1 MYFVT
6 KLVFIFLTTKEIRII
21 GIILLILPSD
31 MEKRVYDDR
40 QKEVIEADGGYHLVL
55 APPGC
60 GKTEV
65 LAERIMQA
73 HRHGVAYGDML
84 CLTFT
89 NRASRGM
96 RERVAALAA
105 QQSGQEH
112 AVTGQTEGA
121 GIDDLFV
128 GNVHRF
134 CSKFL
139 FENEVLP
146 METSILDEEDS
157 ASIIADYLQQD
168 ELTVASDAKVRHQYS
183 KIVNLQH
190 FMHQY
195 AGGYPRELM
204 VHGEDVN
211 AKALRQICSI
221 MMKDFTRNS
230 ITELYHNI
238 DDYGRLAE
246 LNRNGELQNFIRM
259 MSAARHYEKYKRQ
272 HNLVDFADLL
282 LMTYDTLKSGYE
294 GKRYSWIQIDEIQDL
309 SPLQLEIV
317 NLITATESPTVM
329 YLGDSQQAIYSFMGA
344 KSETLN
350 MLASRCTI
358 HNLYTNYRSPKYLLD
373 VFNTYGHEMLGL
385 DERLLPQTS
394 RMADAARGDLLIE
407 CSDNN
412 IDEQQDIAELVK
424 RIHTRYPE
432 ETVAVV
438 VSYNSEADDISAR
451 LTNLG
456 VSHFK
461 VSGRDLFS
469 ETAVKLLLA
478 HFSVAMGDHDFLAW
492 SRIVAGIK
500 AVGSNAAARDM
511 VRELALNGMTPADL
525 MRNDGITALQEF
537 LQLYSHEDIV
547 VFDTETTGLSI
558 EEDDV
563 VQIAAVKLH
572 KGQFVEGSEF
582 NVFIRTEREIPAT
595 LGDLK
600 NPLVEEYQQHTL
612 FEPAEAMQRF
622 VDYAEGCVLLGHN
635 SSYDYH
641 IMDNNMRRRCG
652 RDDFRERF
660 PRCLDTL
667 HMARIINPRLR
678 SHKLRDLIEEFGLE
692 GENSHLANDD
702 ILATWHLAEYCFR
715 EGMTKAAGQMDLP
728 IKYSRATKRLRET
741 YKPLYDHTR
750 ALLFE
755 QWDGDEPA
763 LLAEWRYVYGMLT
776 SMDRVEPIKK
786 MDYVERYLA
795 GEVIGDDR
803 SPLHVQLEQH
813 MNMLNTL
820 KEADLCGSRS
830 MSERVFVSTVHK
842 AKGLEFDNV
851 IVYEVSDGNYP
862 GFFAR
867 DDVQR
872 QQEEARRLYVALTRA
887 KQRLI
892 LMWSSKRITQWGRVF
907 EQKLSPFVA
916 CITKFFQKI

>member
-1 MYFVT
+1 
-6 KLVFIFLTTKEIRII
+6 
-21 GIILLILPSD
+21 
-31 MEKRVYDDR
+31 MEKREYDER
-40 QKEVIEADGGYHLVL
+40 QREVIDAGEGYHLVL

-65 LAERIMQA
+65 LAERILRA
-73 HRHGVAYGDML
+73 HQRGVAYGDML

-89 NRASRGM
+89 NRASRSM
-96 RERVAALAA
+96 RERIE
-105 QQSGQEH
+105 QM
-112 AVTGQTEGA
+112 A
-121 GIDDLFV
+121 GDSVDELYV
-128 GNVHRF
+128 GNIHRF

-139 FENEVLP
+139 FDNEVLP
-146 METSILDEEDS
+146 METSILDEDDS

-168 ELTVASDAKVRHQYS
+168 ELSIMGDAKVRHQYS

-221 MMKDFTRNS
+221 MMKDFTRGNIS
-230 ITELYHNI
+230 EFYHNI

-259 MSAARHYEKYKRQ
+259 MSAARHYERYKQQ

-282 LMTYDTLKSGYE
+282 LMAYDTLVNGYE

-317 NLITATESPTVM
+317 NLITANESPTVM

-350 MLASRCTI
+350 QLASRCTI

-373 VFNTYGHEMLGL
+373 VFNTYGHDMLGL

-394 RMADAARGDLLIE
+394 KMVEAERGDLLIG
-407 CSDNN
+407 CSQNN
-412 IDEQQDIAELVK
+412 IDEQQDVAELVK
-424 RIHTRYPE
+424 RIHARYQE
-432 ETVAVV
+432 ETIAVV

-461 VSGRDLFS
+461 VSGHDLFS
-469 ETAVKLLLA
+469 EPAVKLLLA

-492 SRIVAGIK
+492 SRLVAGIK
-500 AVGSNAAARDM
+500 AAGSNAAAREM
-511 VRELALNGMTPADL
+511 VRDLALNGMTPADL
-525 MRNDGITALQEF
+525 MRDDGITSLQEF
-537 LQLYSHEDIV
+537 LQAYSHEDIV
-547 VFDTETTGLSI
+547 VFDTETTGLSV

-563 VQIAAVKLH
+563 VQIAAIKLH
-572 KGQFVEGSEF
+572 KGEFVEGSEF
-582 NVFIRTEREIPAT
+582 NVFIRTEREIPEM

-600 NPLVEEYQQHTL
+600 NPLIEECQRQTL
-612 FEPAEAMQRF
+612 LEAPDALQWFM
-622 VDYAEGCVLLGHN
+622 DYAEGCVLLGHN
-635 SSYDYH
+635 AQYDYH

-652 RDDFRERF
+652 RKDFKQHF

-678 SHKLRDLIEEFGLE
+678 SHKLKDLIVEFGLE

-702 ILATWHLAEYCFR
+702 IMATWHLADYCFR
-715 EGMTKAAGQMDLP
+715 EGLQKAERQVDIP
-728 IKYSRATKRLRET
+728 IKYSRAMKRLRDT

-750 ALLFE
+750 GLMYE
-755 QWDGDEPA
+755 QRGGEEQA
-763 LLAEWRYVYGMLT
+763 LLAEWRYAYDFLT
-776 SMDRVEPIKK
+776 AQNRVEPIKK
-786 MDYVERYLA
+786 MDYVERYLQND
-795 GEVIGDDR
+795 VIGDDH

-820 KEADLCGSRS
+820 KEADLCGSES
-830 MSERVFVSTVHK
+830 MQERVFVSTVHK

-867 DDVQR
+867 DDTQR
-872 QQEEARRLYVALTRA
+872 QQEEMRRLYVALSRA
-887 KQRLI
+887 KRRLI
-892 LMWSSKRITQWGRVF
+892 LMWSLKRITQWGRVF
-907 EQKLSPFVA
+907 DQKLSPFVA
-916 CITKFFQKI
+916 CIVRFFQKM

>member
-1 MYFVT
+1 
-6 KLVFIFLTTKEIRII
+6 
-21 GIILLILPSD
+21 
-31 MEKRVYDDR
+31 MEKREYDER
-40 QKEVIEADGGYHLVL
+40 QREVIDAGEGYHLVL

-65 LAERIMQA
+65 LAERILRA
-73 HRHGVAYGDML
+73 HQRGVAYGDML

-89 NRASRGM
+89 NRASRSM
-96 RERVAALAA
+96 RERIE
-105 QQSGQEH
+105 QM
-112 AVTGQTEGA
+112 A
-121 GIDDLFV
+121 GDSVDELYV
-128 GNVHRF
+128 GNIHRF

-139 FENEVLP
+139 FDNEVLP
-146 METSILDEEDS
+146 METSILDEDDS

-168 ELTVASDAKVRHQYS
+168 ELSIMGDAKVRHQYS

-221 MMKDFTRNS
+221 MMKDFTRGNIS
-230 ITELYHNI
+230 EFYHNI

-259 MSAARHYEKYKRQ
+259 MSAARHYERYKQQ

-282 LMTYDTLKSGYE
+282 LMAYDTLINGYE

-317 NLITATESPTVM
+317 NLITAKESPTVM

-350 MLASRCTI
+350 QLASRCTI

-373 VFNTYGHEMLGL
+373 VFNTYGHDMLGL

-394 RMADAARGDLLIE
+394 KMAEAERGDLLIG
-407 CSDNN
+407 CSQNN
-412 IDEQQDIAELVK
+412 IDEQQDVAELVK
-424 RIHTRYPE
+424 RIHARYPE
-432 ETVAVV
+432 ETIAVV

-461 VSGRDLFS
+461 VSGHDLFS
-469 ETAVKLLLA
+469 EPAVKLLLA

-492 SRIVAGIK
+492 SRLVAGIK
-500 AVGSNAAARDM
+500 AAGSNAAAREM
-511 VRELALNGMTPADL
+511 VRDLALNGMTPADL
-525 MRNDGITALQEF
+525 MRDDGITSLQEF
-537 LQLYSHEDIV
+537 LQTYSHEDIV
-547 VFDTETTGLSI
+547 VFDTETTGLSV

-563 VQIAAVKLH
+563 VQIAAIKLH
-572 KGQFVEGSEF
+572 KGEFVEGSEF
-582 NVFIRTEREIPAT
+582 NVFIRTEREIPEM

-600 NPLVEEYQQHTL
+600 NPLIEEYHRQTL
-612 FEPAEAMQRF
+612 LEATDALQRF
-622 VDYAEGCVLLGHN
+622 MDYAEGCVLLGHN
-635 SSYDYH
+635 AQYDYH

-652 RDDFRERF
+652 REDFKQHF

-678 SHKLRDLIEEFGLE
+678 SHKLKDLIVEFALE

-702 ILATWHLAEYCFR
+702 IMATWHLADYCFR
-715 EGMTKAAGQMDLP
+715 EGLQKAERQVDIP
-728 IKYSRATKRLRET
+728 IKYSRAMKRLRDT

-750 ALLFE
+750 GLMYELWGGEE
-755 QWDGDEPA
+755 QA
-763 LLAEWRYVYGMLT
+763 LLAEWRYAYDFLT
-776 SMDRVEPIKK
+776 AQNRVEPIKK
-786 MDYVERYLA
+786 MDYVERYLQHD
-795 GEVIGDDR
+795 VIGDDH

-820 KEADLCGSRS
+820 KEADLCGSES
-830 MSERVFVSTVHK
+830 MQERVFVSTVHK

-867 DDVQR
+867 DDTQR
-872 QQEEARRLYVALTRA
+872 QQEEMRRLYVALSRA
-887 KQRLI
+887 KRRLI
-892 LMWSSKRITQWGRVF
+892 LMWSLKRITQWGRVF
-907 EQKLSPFVA
+907 DQKLSPFVA
-916 CITKFFQKI
+916 CIVRFFQKM

>member
-1 MYFVT
+1 
-6 KLVFIFLTTKEIRII
+6 
-21 GIILLILPSD
+21 
-31 MEKRVYDDR
+31 MEKREYDER
-40 QKEVIEADGGYHLVL
+40 QREVIDAGEGYHLVL

-65 LAERIMQA
+65 LAERILRA
-73 HRHGVAYGDML
+73 HQRGVAYGDML

-89 NRASRGM
+89 NRASRSM
-96 RERVAALAA
+96 RERIE
-105 QQSGQEH
+105 QM
-112 AVTGQTEGA
+112 A
-121 GIDDLFV
+121 GDSVDELYV
-128 GNVHRF
+128 GNIHRF

-139 FENEVLP
+139 FDNEVLP
-146 METSILDEEDS
+146 METSILDEDDS

-168 ELTVASDAKVRHQYS
+168 ELSIMGDAKVRHQYS

-221 MMKDFTRNS
+221 MMKDT
-230 ITELYHNI
+230 
-238 DDYGRLAE
+238 
-246 LNRNGELQNFIRM
+246 
-259 MSAARHYEKYKRQ
+259 
-272 HNLVDFADLL
+272 LVN
-282 LMTYDTLKSGYE
+282 GYE

-317 NLITATESPTVM
+317 NLITAKESPTVM

-350 MLASRCTI
+350 QLASRCTI

-373 VFNTYGHEMLGL
+373 VFNTYGHDMLGL

-394 RMADAARGDLLIE
+394 KMVEAERGDLLIG
-407 CSDNN
+407 CSQNN
-412 IDEQQDIAELVK
+412 IDEQQDVAELVK
-424 RIHTRYPE
+424 RIHARYPE
-432 ETVAVV
+432 ETIAVV

-461 VSGRDLFS
+461 VSGHDLFS
-469 ETAVKLLLA
+469 EPAVKLLLA

-492 SRIVAGIK
+492 SRLVAGIK
-500 AVGSNAAARDM
+500 AAGSNAAAREM
-511 VRELALNGMTPADL
+511 VRDLALNGMTPADL
-525 MRNDGITALQEF
+525 MRDDGITSLQEF
-537 LQLYSHEDIV
+537 LQAYSHEDIV
-547 VFDTETTGLSI
+547 VFDTETTGLSV

-563 VQIAAVKLH
+563 VQIAAIKLH
-572 KGQFVEGSEF
+572 KGEFVEGSEF
-582 NVFIRTEREIPAT
+582 NVFIRTEREIPET

-600 NPLVEEYQQHTL
+600 NPLIEEYQRQTL
-612 FEPAEAMQRF
+612 LEAPDALQRF
-622 VDYAEGCVLLGHN
+622 MDYAEGCVLLGHN
-635 SSYDYH
+635 AQYDYH

-652 RDDFRERF
+652 RKDFKQHF

-667 HMARIINPRLR
+667 HIARIINPRLR
-678 SHKLRDLIEEFGLE
+678 SHKLKDLIVEFGLE

-702 ILATWHLAEYCFR
+702 IMATWHLADYCFH
-715 EGMTKAAGQMDLP
+715 EGLQKAERQVDIP
-728 IKYSRATKRLRET
+728 IKYSRAMKRLRDT

-750 ALLFE
+750 GLMYELWGGEE
-755 QWDGDEPA
+755 QA
-763 LLAEWRYVYGMLT
+763 LLAEWRYAYDFLT
-776 SMDRVEPIKK
+776 AQNRVEPIKK
-786 MDYVERYLA
+786 MDYVERYLQND
-795 GEVIGDDR
+795 VIGDDH

-820 KEADLCGSRS
+820 KEADLCGSES
-830 MSERVFVSTVHK
+830 MQERVFVSTVHK

-867 DDVQR
+867 DDTQR
-872 QQEEARRLYVALTRA
+872 QQEEMRRLYVALSRA
-887 KQRLI
+887 KRRLI
-892 LMWSSKRITQWGRVF
+892 LMWSLKRITQWGRVF
-907 EQKLSPFVA
+907 DQKLSPFVA
-916 CITKFFQKI
+916 CIVRFFQKM

>member
-1 MYFVT
+1 
-6 KLVFIFLTTKEIRII
+6 
-21 GIILLILPSD
+21 
-31 MEKRVYDDR
+31 MEKREYDER
-40 QKEVIEADGGYHLVL
+40 QREVIDAGEGYHLVL

-65 LAERIMQA
+65 LAERILRA
-73 HRHGVAYGDML
+73 HQRGVAYGDML

-89 NRASRGM
+89 NRASRSM
-96 RERVAALAA
+96 RERIE
-105 QQSGQEH
+105 QM
-112 AVTGQTEGA
+112 A
-121 GIDDLFV
+121 GDSVDELYV
-128 GNVHRF
+128 GNIHRF

-139 FENEVLP
+139 FDNEVLP
-146 METSILDEEDS
+146 METSILDEDDS

-168 ELTVASDAKVRHQYS
+168 ELSIMGDAKVRHQYS

-221 MMKDFTRNS
+221 MMKDFTRGNIS
-230 ITELYHNI
+230 EFYHNI

-259 MSAARHYEKYKRQ
+259 MSAARHYERYKQQ

-282 LMTYDTLKSGYE
+282 LMAYDTLINGYE

-317 NLITATESPTVM
+317 NLITAKESPTVM

-350 MLASRCTI
+350 QLASRCTI

-373 VFNTYGHEMLGL
+373 VFNTYGHDMLGL

-394 RMADAARGDLLIE
+394 KMVEAERGDLLIG
-407 CSDNN
+407 CSQNN
-412 IDEQQDIAELVK
+412 IDEQQDVAELVK
-424 RIHTRYPE
+424 RIHARYPE
-432 ETVAVV
+432 ETIAVV

-461 VSGRDLFS
+461 VSGHDLFS
-469 ETAVKLLLA
+469 EPAVKLLLA

-492 SRIVAGIK
+492 SRLVAGIK
-500 AVGSNAAARDM
+500 AAGSNAAAREM
-511 VRELALNGMTPADL
+511 VRDLALNGMTPADL
-525 MRNDGITALQEF
+525 MRDDGITSLQEF
-537 LQLYSHEDIV
+537 LQTYSHEDIV
-547 VFDTETTGLSI
+547 VFDTETTGLSV

-563 VQIAAVKLH
+563 VQIAAIKLH
-572 KGQFVEGSEF
+572 KGEFVEGSEF
-582 NVFIRTEREIPAT
+582 NVFIRTEREIPEM

-600 NPLVEEYQQHTL
+600 NPLIEEYQRQTL
-612 FEPAEAMQRF
+612 HEAPDALQRF
-622 VDYAEGCVLLGHN
+622 MDYAEGCVLLGHN
-635 SSYDYH
+635 AQYDYH

-652 RDDFRERF
+652 REDFKQHF

-678 SHKLRDLIEEFGLE
+678 SHKLKDLIVEFALE

-702 ILATWHLAEYCFR
+702 IMATWHLADYCFR
-715 EGMTKAAGQMDLP
+715 EGLQKAERQVDIP
-728 IKYSRATKRLRET
+728 IKYSRAMKRLRDT

-750 ALLFE
+750 GLMYE
-755 QWDGDEPA
+755 QRGGEEQA
-763 LLAEWRYVYGMLT
+763 LLAEWRYAYDFLT
-776 SMDRVEPIKK
+776 AQNRVEPIKK
-786 MDYVERYLA
+786 MDYVERYLQND
-795 GEVIGDDR
+795 VIGDDH
-803 SPLHVQLEQH
+803 SPLHVQLERH

-820 KEADLCGSRS
+820 KEADLCGSES
-830 MSERVFVSTVHK
+830 MQERVFVSTVHK

-867 DDVQR
+867 DDTQR
-872 QQEEARRLYVALTRA
+872 QQEEMRRLYVALSRA
-887 KQRLI
+887 KRRLI
-892 LMWSSKRITQWGRVF
+892 LMWSLKRITQWGRVF
-907 EQKLSPFVA
+907 DQKLSPFVA
-916 CITKFFQKI
+916 CIVRFFQKM

>member
-1 MYFVT
+1 
-6 KLVFIFLTTKEIRII
+6 
-21 GIILLILPSD
+21 
-31 MEKRVYDDR
+31 MEKREYDER
-40 QKEVIEADGGYHLVL
+40 QREVIDAGEGYHLVL

-65 LAERIMQA
+65 LAERILRA
-73 HRHGVAYGDML
+73 HQRGVAYGDML

-89 NRASRGM
+89 NRASRSM
-96 RERVAALAA
+96 RERIE
-105 QQSGQEH
+105 QM
-112 AVTGQTEGA
+112 A
-121 GIDDLFV
+121 GDSVDELYV
-128 GNVHRF
+128 GNIHRF

-139 FENEVLP
+139 FDNEVLP
-146 METSILDEEDS
+146 METSILDEDDS

-168 ELTVASDAKVRHQYS
+168 ELSIMGDAKVRHQYS

-221 MMKDFTRNS
+221 MMKDFTRGNIS
-230 ITELYHNI
+230 EFYHNI

-259 MSAARHYEKYKRQ
+259 MSAARHYERYKQQ

-282 LMTYDTLKSGYE
+282 LMAYDTLINGYE

-317 NLITATESPTVM
+317 NLITAKESPTVM

-350 MLASRCTI
+350 QLASRCTI

-373 VFNTYGHEMLGL
+373 VFNTYGHDMLGL

-394 RMADAARGDLLIE
+394 KMVEAERGDLLIG
-407 CSDNN
+407 CSQNN
-412 IDEQQDIAELVK
+412 IDEQQDVAELVK
-424 RIHTRYPE
+424 RIHARYPE
-432 ETVAVV
+432 ETIAVV

-461 VSGRDLFS
+461 VSGHDLFS
-469 ETAVKLLLA
+469 EPAVKLLLA

-492 SRIVAGIK
+492 SRLVAGIK
-500 AVGSNAAARDM
+500 AAGSNAAAREM
-511 VRELALNGMTPADL
+511 VRDLALNGMTPADL
-525 MRNDGITALQEF
+525 MRDDGITSLQEF
-537 LQLYSHEDIV
+537 LQTYSHEDIV
-547 VFDTETTGLSI
+547 VFDTETTGLSV

-563 VQIAAVKLH
+563 VQIAAIKLH
-572 KGQFVEGSEF
+572 KGEFVEGSEF
-582 NVFIRTEREIPAT
+582 NVFIRTEREIPEM

-600 NPLVEEYQQHTL
+600 NPLIEEYHRQTL
-612 FEPAEAMQRF
+612 LEATDALQRF
-622 VDYAEGCVLLGHN
+622 MDYAEGCVLLGHN
-635 SSYDYH
+635 AQYDYH

-652 RDDFRERF
+652 REDFKQHF

-678 SHKLRDLIEEFGLE
+678 SHKLKDLIVEFALE

-702 ILATWHLAEYCFR
+702 IMATWHLADYCFR
-715 EGMTKAAGQMDLP
+715 EGLQKAERQVDIP
-728 IKYSRATKRLRET
+728 IKYSRAMKRLRDT

-750 ALLFE
+750 GLMYELWGGEE
-755 QWDGDEPA
+755 QA
-763 LLAEWRYVYGMLT
+763 LLAEWRYAYDFLT
-776 SMDRVEPIKK
+776 AQNRVEPIKK
-786 MDYVERYLA
+786 MDYVERYLQND
-795 GEVIGDDR
+795 VIGDDH
-803 SPLHVQLEQH
+803 SPLHVQLERH

-820 KEADLCGSRS
+820 KEADLCGSES
-830 MSERVFVSTVHK
+830 MQERVFVSTVHK

-867 DDVQR
+867 DDTQR
-872 QQEEARRLYVALTRA
+872 QQEEMRRLYVALSRA
-887 KQRLI
+887 KRRLI
-892 LMWSSKRITQWGRVF
+892 LMWSLKRITQWGRVF
-907 EQKLSPFVA
+907 DQKLSPFVA
-916 CITKFFQKI
+916 CIVRFFQKM

>member
-1 MYFVT
+1 
-6 KLVFIFLTTKEIRII
+6 
-21 GIILLILPSD
+21 
-31 MEKRVYDDR
+31 MEKREYDER
-40 QKEVIEADGGYHLVL
+40 QREVIDAGEGYHLVL

-65 LAERIMQA
+65 LAERILRA
-73 HRHGVAYGDML
+73 HQRGVAYGDML

-89 NRASRGM
+89 NRASRSM
-96 RERVAALAA
+96 RERIE
-105 QQSGQEH
+105 QM
-112 AVTGQTEGA
+112 A
-121 GIDDLFV
+121 GDSVDELYV
-128 GNVHRF
+128 GNIHRF

-139 FENEVLP
+139 FDNEVLP
-146 METSILDEEDS
+146 METSILDEDDS

-168 ELTVASDAKVRHQYS
+168 ELSIMGDAKVRHQYS

-221 MMKDFTRNS
+221 MMKDFTRGNIS
-230 ITELYHNI
+230 EFYHNI

-259 MSAARHYEKYKRQ
+259 MSAARHYERYKQQ

-282 LMTYDTLKSGYE
+282 LMAYDTLINGYE

-317 NLITATESPTVM
+317 NLITAKESPTVM

-350 MLASRCTI
+350 QLASRCTI

-373 VFNTYGHEMLGL
+373 VFNTYGHDMLGL

-394 RMADAARGDLLIE
+394 KMAEAERGDLLIG
-407 CSDNN
+407 CSQNN
-412 IDEQQDIAELVK
+412 IDEQQDVAELVK
-424 RIHTRYPE
+424 RIHARYPE
-432 ETVAVV
+432 ETIAVV

-461 VSGRDLFS
+461 VSGHDLFS
-469 ETAVKLLLA
+469 EPAVKLLLA

-492 SRIVAGIK
+492 SRLVAGIK
-500 AVGSNAAARDM
+500 AAGSNAAAREM
-511 VRELALNGMTPADL
+511 VRDLALNGMTPADL
-525 MRNDGITALQEF
+525 MRDDGITSLQEF
-537 LQLYSHEDIV
+537 LQTYSHEDIV
-547 VFDTETTGLSI
+547 VFDTETTGLSV

-563 VQIAAVKLH
+563 VQIAAIKLH
-572 KGQFVEGSEF
+572 KGEFVEGSEF
-582 NVFIRTEREIPAT
+582 NVFIRTEREIPEM

-600 NPLVEEYQQHTL
+600 NPLIEECQRQTL
-612 FEPAEAMQRF
+612 LEATDALQRF
-622 VDYAEGCVLLGHN
+622 MDYAEGCVLLGHN
-635 SSYDYH
+635 AQYDYH

-652 RDDFRERF
+652 REDFKQHF

-678 SHKLRDLIEEFGLE
+678 SHKLKDLIVEFALE

-702 ILATWHLAEYCFR
+702 IMATWHLADYCFR
-715 EGMTKAAGQMDLP
+715 EGLQKAERQVDIP
-728 IKYSRATKRLRET
+728 IKYSRAMKRLRDT

-750 ALLFE
+750 GLMYELWGGEE
-755 QWDGDEPA
+755 QA
-763 LLAEWRYVYGMLT
+763 LLAEWRYAYDFLT
-776 SMDRVEPIKK
+776 AQNRVEPIKK
-786 MDYVERYLA
+786 MDYVERYLQND
-795 GEVIGDDR
+795 VIGDDH
-803 SPLHVQLEQH
+803 SPLHVQLERH

-820 KEADLCGSRS
+820 KEADLCGSES
-830 MSERVFVSTVHK
+830 MQERVFVSTVHK

-867 DDVQR
+867 DDTQR
-872 QQEEARRLYVALTRA
+872 QQEEMRRLYVALSRA
-887 KQRLI
+887 KRRLI
-892 LMWSSKRITQWGRVF
+892 LMWSLKRITQWGRVF
-907 EQKLSPFVA
+907 DQKLSPFVA
-916 CITKFFQKI
+916 CIVRFFQKM

>member
-1 MYFVT
+1 
-6 KLVFIFLTTKEIRII
+6 
-21 GIILLILPSD
+21 
-31 MEKRVYDDR
+31 MEKREYDER
-40 QKEVIEADGGYHLVL
+40 QREVIDAGEGYHLVL

-65 LAERIMQA
+65 LAERILRA
-73 HRHGVAYGDML
+73 HQRGVAYGDML

-89 NRASRGM
+89 NRASRSM
-96 RERVAALAA
+96 RERIE
-105 QQSGQEH
+105 QM
-112 AVTGQTEGA
+112 A
-121 GIDDLFV
+121 GDSVDELYV
-128 GNVHRF
+128 GNIHRF

-139 FENEVLP
+139 FDNEVLP
-146 METSILDEEDS
+146 METSILDEDDS

-168 ELTVASDAKVRHQYS
+168 ELSIMGDAKVRHQYS

-221 MMKDFTRNS
+221 MMKDFTRGNIS
-230 ITELYHNI
+230 EFYHNI

-259 MSAARHYEKYKRQ
+259 MSAARHYERYKQQ

-282 LMTYDTLKSGYE
+282 LMAYDTLVNGYE

-317 NLITATESPTVM
+317 NLITAKESPTVM

-350 MLASRCTI
+350 QLASRCTI

-373 VFNTYGHEMLGL
+373 VFNTYGHDMLGL

-394 RMADAARGDLLIE
+394 KMVEAERGDLLIG
-407 CSDNN
+407 CSQNN
-412 IDEQQDIAELVK
+412 IDEQQDVAELVK
-424 RIHTRYPE
+424 RIHARYPE
-432 ETVAVV
+432 ETIAVV

-461 VSGRDLFS
+461 VSGHDLFS
-469 ETAVKLLLA
+469 EPAVKLLLA

-492 SRIVAGIK
+492 SRLVAGIK
-500 AVGSNAAARDM
+500 AAGSNAAAREM
-511 VRELALNGMTPADL
+511 VRDLALNGMTPADL
-525 MRNDGITALQEF
+525 MRDDGITSLQEF
-537 LQLYSHEDIV
+537 LQAYSHEDIV
-547 VFDTETTGLSI
+547 VFDTETTGLSV

-563 VQIAAVKLH
+563 VQIAAIKLH
-572 KGQFVEGSEF
+572 KGEFVEGSEF
-582 NVFIRTEREIPAT
+582 NVFIRTEREIPEM

-600 NPLVEEYQQHTL
+600 NPLIEEYQRQTL
-612 FEPAEAMQRF
+612 LEAPDALQRF
-622 VDYAEGCVLLGHN
+622 MDYAEGCVLLGHN
-635 SSYDYH
+635 AQYDYH

-652 RDDFRERF
+652 RKDFKQHF

-678 SHKLRDLIEEFGLE
+678 SHKLKDLIVEFALE

-702 ILATWHLAEYCFR
+702 IMATWHLADYCFR
-715 EGMTKAAGQMDLP
+715 EGLQKAERQVDIP
-728 IKYSRATKRLRET
+728 IKYSRAMKRLRDT

-750 ALLFE
+750 GLMYEL
-755 QWDGDEPA
+755 WDGEEQA
-763 LLAEWRYVYGMLT
+763 LLAEWRYAYDFLT
-776 SMDRVEPIKK
+776 AQNRVEPIKK
-786 MDYVERYLA
+786 MDYVERYLQND
-795 GEVIGDDR
+795 VIGDDH
-803 SPLHVQLEQH
+803 SPLHVQLERH

-820 KEADLCGSRS
+820 KEADLCGSES
-830 MSERVFVSTVHK
+830 MQERVFVSTVHK

-867 DDVQR
+867 DDAQR
-872 QQEEARRLYVALTRA
+872 QQEEMRRLYVALSRA
-887 KQRLI
+887 KRRLI
-892 LMWSSKRITQWGRVF
+892 LMWSLKRITQWGRVF
-907 EQKLSPFVA
+907 DQKLSPFVA
-916 CITKFFQKI
+916 CIVRFFQKM

>member
-1 MYFVT
+1 
-6 KLVFIFLTTKEIRII
+6 
-21 GIILLILPSD
+21 
-31 MEKRVYDDR
+31 MEKREYDER
-40 QKEVIEADGGYHLVL
+40 QREVIDAGEGYHLVL

-65 LAERIMQA
+65 LAERILRA
-73 HRHGVAYGDML
+73 HQRGVAYGDML

-89 NRASRGM
+89 NRASRSM
-96 RERVAALAA
+96 RERIE
-105 QQSGQEH
+105 QM
-112 AVTGQTEGA
+112 A
-121 GIDDLFV
+121 GDSVDELYV
-128 GNVHRF
+128 GNIHRF

-139 FENEVLP
+139 FDNEVLP
-146 METSILDEEDS
+146 METSILDEDDS

-168 ELTVASDAKVRHQYS
+168 ELSIMGDAKVRHQYS

-221 MMKDFTRNS
+221 MMKDFTRGNIS
-230 ITELYHNI
+230 EFYHNI

-259 MSAARHYEKYKRQ
+259 MSAARHYERYKQQ

-282 LMTYDTLKSGYE
+282 LMAYDTLINGYE

-317 NLITATESPTVM
+317 NLITAKESPTVM

-350 MLASRCTI
+350 QLASRCTI

-373 VFNTYGHEMLGL
+373 VFNTYGHDMLGL

-394 RMADAARGDLLIE
+394 KMVEAERGDLLIG
-407 CSDNN
+407 CSQNN
-412 IDEQQDIAELVK
+412 IDEQQDVAELVK
-424 RIHTRYPE
+424 RIHARYPE
-432 ETVAVV
+432 ETIAVV

-461 VSGRDLFS
+461 VSGHDLFS
-469 ETAVKLLLA
+469 EPAVKLLLA

-492 SRIVAGIK
+492 SRLVAGIK
-500 AVGSNAAARDM
+500 AAGSNAAAREM
-511 VRELALNGMTPADL
+511 VRDLALNGMTPADL
-525 MRNDGITALQEF
+525 MRDDGITSLQEF
-537 LQLYSHEDIV
+537 LQAYSHEDIV
-547 VFDTETTGLSI
+547 VFDTETTGLSV

-563 VQIAAVKLH
+563 VQIAAIKLH
-572 KGQFVEGSEF
+572 KGEFVEGSEF
-582 NVFIRTEREIPAT
+582 NVFIRTVREIPEM

-600 NPLVEEYQQHTL
+600 NPLIEEYQRQTL
-612 FEPAEAMQRF
+612 LEAPDALQRF
-622 VDYAEGCVLLGHN
+622 MDYAEGCVLLGHN
-635 SSYDYH
+635 AQYDYH

-652 RDDFRERF
+652 REDFKQHF

-667 HMARIINPRLR
+667 HIARIINPRLR
-678 SHKLRDLIEEFGLE
+678 SHKLKDLIVEFGLE

-702 ILATWHLAEYCFR
+702 IMATWHLADYCFH
-715 EGMTKAAGQMDLP
+715 EGLQKAERQVDIP
-728 IKYSRATKRLRET
+728 IKYSRAMKRLRDT

-750 ALLFE
+750 GLMYELWGGEE
-755 QWDGDEPA
+755 QA
-763 LLAEWRYVYGMLT
+763 LLAEWRYAYDFLT
-776 SMDRVEPIKK
+776 AQNRVEPIKK
-786 MDYVERYLA
+786 MDYVERYLQND
-795 GEVIGDDR
+795 VIGDDH

-820 KEADLCGSRS
+820 KEADLCGSES
-830 MSERVFVSTVHK
+830 MQERVFVSTVHK

-867 DDVQR
+867 DDTQR
-872 QQEEARRLYVALTRA
+872 QQEEMRRLYVALSRA
-887 KQRLI
+887 KRRLI
-892 LMWSSKRITQWGRVF
+892 LMWSLKRITQWGRVF
-907 EQKLSPFVA
+907 DQKLSPFVA
-916 CITKFFQKI
+916 CIVRFFQKM

>member
-1 MYFVT
+1 
-6 KLVFIFLTTKEIRII
+6 
-21 GIILLILPSD
+21 
-31 MEKRVYDDR
+31 MEKREYDER
-40 QKEVIEADGGYHLVL
+40 QREVIDAGEGYHLVL

-65 LAERIMQA
+65 LAERILRA
-73 HRHGVAYGDML
+73 HQRGVAYGDML

-89 NRASRGM
+89 NRASRSM
-96 RERVAALAA
+96 RERIE
-105 QQSGQEH
+105 QM
-112 AVTGQTEGA
+112 A
-121 GIDDLFV
+121 GDSVDELYV
-128 GNVHRF
+128 GNIHRF

-139 FENEVLP
+139 FDNEVLP
-146 METSILDEEDS
+146 METSILDEDDS

-168 ELTVASDAKVRHQYS
+168 ELSIMGDAKVRHQYS

-221 MMKDFTRNS
+221 MMKDFTRGNIS
-230 ITELYHNI
+230 EFYHNI

-259 MSAARHYEKYKRQ
+259 MSAARHYERYKQQ

-282 LMTYDTLKSGYE
+282 LMAYDTLINGYE
-294 GKRYSWIQIDEIQDL
+294 GKRYGWIQIDEIQDL

-317 NLITATESPTVM
+317 NLITAKESPTVM

-350 MLASRCTI
+350 QLPSRCTI

-373 VFNTYGHEMLGL
+373 VFNTYGHDMLGL

-394 RMADAARGDLLIE
+394 KMVEAERGDLLIG
-407 CSDNN
+407 CSQNN
-412 IDEQQDIAELVK
+412 IDEQQDVAELVK
-424 RIHTRYPE
+424 RIHARYPE
-432 ETVAVV
+432 ETIAVV

-461 VSGRDLFS
+461 VSGHDLFS
-469 ETAVKLLLA
+469 EPAVKLLLA

-492 SRIVAGIK
+492 SRLVAGIK
-500 AVGSNAAARDM
+500 AAGSNAAAREM
-511 VRELALNGMTPADL
+511 VRDLALNGMTPADL
-525 MRNDGITALQEF
+525 MRDDGITSLQEF
-537 LQLYSHEDIV
+537 LQAYSHEDIV
-547 VFDTETTGLSI
+547 VFDTETTGLSV

-563 VQIAAVKLH
+563 VQIAAIKLH
-572 KGQFVEGSEF
+572 KGEFVEGSEF
-582 NVFIRTEREIPAT
+582 NVFIRTEREIPEM

-600 NPLVEEYQQHTL
+600 NPLIEEYQRQTL
-612 FEPAEAMQRF
+612 LEAPDALQRF
-622 VDYAEGCVLLGHN
+622 LDYAEGCVLLGHN
-635 SSYDYH
+635 AQYDYH

-652 RDDFRERF
+652 CEDFKQHF

-678 SHKLRDLIEEFGLE
+678 SHKLKDLIVEFGLE

-702 ILATWHLAEYCFR
+702 IMATWHLADYCFR
-715 EGMTKAAGQMDLP
+715 EGLQKAERQVDIP
-728 IKYSRATKRLRET
+728 IKYSRAMKRLRDT

-750 ALLFE
+750 GLMYEMWGGEE
-755 QWDGDEPA
+755 QA
-763 LLAEWRYVYGMLT
+763 LLAEWRYAYDFLT
-776 SMDRVEPIKK
+776 AQNRVEPIKK
-786 MDYVERYLA
+786 MDYVERYLQND
-795 GEVIGDDR
+795 VIGDDH

-820 KEADLCGSRS
+820 KEADLCGSES
-830 MSERVFVSTVHK
+830 MQERVFVSTVHK

-867 DDVQR
+867 DDTQR
-872 QQEEARRLYVALTRA
+872 QQEEMRRLYVALSRA
-887 KQRLI
+887 KRRLI
-892 LMWSSKRITQWGRVF
+892 LMWSLKRITQWGRVF
-907 EQKLSPFVA
+907 DQKLSPFVA
-916 CITKFFQKI
+916 CIVRFFQKM

>member
-1 MYFVT
+1 
-6 KLVFIFLTTKEIRII
+6 
-21 GIILLILPSD
+21 
-31 MEKRVYDDR
+31 MEKREYDER
-40 QKEVIEADGGYHLVL
+40 QREVIDAGEGYHLVL

-65 LAERIMQA
+65 LAERILRA
-73 HRHGVAYGDML
+73 HQRGVAYGDML

-89 NRASRGM
+89 NRASRSM
-96 RERVAALAA
+96 RERIE
-105 QQSGQEH
+105 QM
-112 AVTGQTEGA
+112 A
-121 GIDDLFV
+121 GDSVDELYV
-128 GNVHRF
+128 GNIHRF

-139 FENEVLP
+139 FDNEVLP
-146 METSILDEEDS
+146 METSILDEDDS

-168 ELTVASDAKVRHQYS
+168 ELSIMGDAKVRHQYS

-221 MMKDFTRNS
+221 MMKDFTRGNIS
-230 ITELYHNI
+230 EFYHNI

-259 MSAARHYEKYKRQ
+259 MSAARHYERYKQQ

-282 LMTYDTLKSGYE
+282 LMAYDTLINGYE

-317 NLITATESPTVM
+317 NLITAKESPTVM

-350 MLASRCTI
+350 QLASRCSI

-373 VFNTYGHEMLGL
+373 VFNTYGHDMLGL

-394 RMADAARGDLLIE
+394 KMVEAERGDLLIG
-407 CSDNN
+407 CSQNN
-412 IDEQQDIAELVK
+412 IDEQQDVAELVK
-424 RIHTRYPE
+424 RIHARYPE
-432 ETVAVV
+432 ETIAIV

-461 VSGRDLFS
+461 VSGHDLFS
-469 ETAVKLLLA
+469 EPAVKLLLA

-492 SRIVAGIK
+492 SRLVAGIK
-500 AVGSNAAARDM
+500 AAGSNAAAREM
-511 VRELALNGMTPADL
+511 VRDLALNGMTPADL
-525 MRNDGITALQEF
+525 MRDDGITSLQEF
-537 LQLYSHEDIV
+537 LQAYSHEDIV
-547 VFDTETTGLSI
+547 VFDTETTGLSV

-563 VQIAAVKLH
+563 VQIAAIKLH
-572 KGQFVEGSEF
+572 KGEFVEGSEF
-582 NVFIRTEREIPAT
+582 NVFIRTEREIPEM

-600 NPLVEEYQQHTL
+600 NPLIEECQRQTL
-612 FEPAEAMQRF
+612 LEAPDALQRF
-622 VDYAEGCVLLGHN
+622 MDYAEGCVLLGHN
-635 SSYDYH
+635 AQYDYH

-652 RDDFRERF
+652 RKDFKQHF

-678 SHKLRDLIEEFGLE
+678 SHKLKDLIVEFGLE

-702 ILATWHLAEYCFR
+702 IMATWHLADYCFH
-715 EGMTKAAGQMDLP
+715 EGLQKAERQVDIP
-728 IKYSRATKRLRET
+728 IKYSRAMKRLRDT

-750 ALLFE
+750 GLMYELWGGEE
-755 QWDGDEPA
+755 QA
-763 LLAEWRYVYGMLT
+763 LLAEWRYAYDFLT
-776 SMDRVEPIKK
+776 AQNRVEPIKK
-786 MDYVERYLA
+786 MDYVERYLQND
-795 GEVIGDDR
+795 VIGDDH

-820 KEADLCGSRS
+820 KEADLCGSES
-830 MSERVFVSTVHK
+830 MQERVFVSTVHK

-867 DDVQR
+867 DDTQR
-872 QQEEARRLYVALTRA
+872 QQEEMRRLYVALSRA
-887 KQRLI
+887 KRRLI
-892 LMWSSKRITQWGRVF
+892 LMWSLKRITQWGRVF
-907 EQKLSPFVA
+907 DQKLSPFVA
-916 CITKFFQKI
+916 CIVRFFQKM

>member
-1 MYFVT
+1 
-6 KLVFIFLTTKEIRII
+6 
-21 GIILLILPSD
+21 
-31 MEKRVYDDR
+31 MEKREYDER
-40 QKEVIEADGGYHLVL
+40 QREVIDAGEGYHLVL

-65 LAERIMQA
+65 LAERILRA
-73 HRHGVAYGDML
+73 HQRGVAYGDML

-89 NRASRGM
+89 NRASRSM
-96 RERVAALAA
+96 RERIE
-105 QQSGQEH
+105 QM
-112 AVTGQTEGA
+112 A
-121 GIDDLFV
+121 GDSVDELYV
-128 GNVHRF
+128 GNIHRF

-139 FENEVLP
+139 FDNEVLP
-146 METSILDEEDS
+146 METSILDEDDS

-168 ELTVASDAKVRHQYS
+168 ELSIMGDAKVRHQYS

-221 MMKDFTRNS
+221 MMKDFTRGNIS
-230 ITELYHNI
+230 EFYHNI

-259 MSAARHYEKYKRQ
+259 MSAARHYERYKQQ

-282 LMTYDTLKSGYE
+282 LMAYDTLINGYE

-317 NLITATESPTVM
+317 NLITAKESPTVM

-350 MLASRCTI
+350 QLASRCTI

-373 VFNTYGHEMLGL
+373 VFNTYGHDMLGL

-394 RMADAARGDLLIE
+394 KMAEAERGDLLIG
-407 CSDNN
+407 CSQNN
-412 IDEQQDIAELVK
+412 IDEQQDVAELVK
-424 RIHTRYPE
+424 RIHARYPE
-432 ETVAVV
+432 ETIAVV

-461 VSGRDLFS
+461 VSGHDLFS
-469 ETAVKLLLA
+469 EPAVKLLLA

-492 SRIVAGIK
+492 SRLVAGIK
-500 AVGSNAAARDM
+500 AAGSNAAAREM
-511 VRELALNGMTPADL
+511 VRDLALNGMTPADL
-525 MRNDGITALQEF
+525 MRDDGITSLQEF
-537 LQLYSHEDIV
+537 LQTYSHEDIV
-547 VFDTETTGLSI
+547 VFDTETTGLSV

-563 VQIAAVKLH
+563 VQIAAIKLH
-572 KGQFVEGSEF
+572 KGEFVEGSEF
-582 NVFIRTEREIPAT
+582 NVFIRTEREIPEM

-600 NPLVEEYQQHTL
+600 NPLIEEYQRQTL
-612 FEPAEAMQRF
+612 LEAPDALQRF
-622 VDYAEGCVLLGHN
+622 MDYAEGCVLLGHN
-635 SSYDYH
+635 AQYDYH

-652 RDDFRERF
+652 REDFKQHF

-678 SHKLRDLIEEFGLE
+678 SHKLKDLIVEFALE

-702 ILATWHLAEYCFR
+702 IMATWHLADYCFR
-715 EGMTKAAGQMDLP
+715 EGLQKAERQVDIP
-728 IKYSRATKRLRET
+728 IKYSRAMKRLRDT

-750 ALLFE
+750 GLMYELWGGEE
-755 QWDGDEPA
+755 QA
-763 LLAEWRYVYGMLT
+763 LLAEWRYAYDFLT
-776 SMDRVEPIKK
+776 AQNRVEPIKK
-786 MDYVERYLA
+786 MDYVERYLQND
-795 GEVIGDDR
+795 VIGDDH
-803 SPLHVQLEQH
+803 SPLHVQLERH

-820 KEADLCGSRS
+820 KEADLCGSES
-830 MSERVFVSTVHK
+830 MQERVFVSTVHK

-867 DDVQR
+867 DDTQR
-872 QQEEARRLYVALTRA
+872 QQEEMRRLYVALSRA
-887 KQRLI
+887 KRRLI
-892 LMWSSKRITQWGRVF
+892 LMWSLKRITQWGRVF
-907 EQKLSPFVA
+907 DQKLSPFVA
-916 CITKFFQKI
+916 CIVRFFQKM

>member
-1 MYFVT
+1 
-6 KLVFIFLTTKEIRII
+6 
-21 GIILLILPSD
+21 
-31 MEKRVYDDR
+31 MEKREYDER
-40 QKEVIEADGGYHLVL
+40 QREVIDAGEGFHLVL

-65 LAERIMQA
+65 LAERILRA
-73 HRHGVAYGDML
+73 HQRGVAYGDML

-89 NRASRGM
+89 NRASRSM
-96 RERVAALAA
+96 RERIE
-105 QQSGQEH
+105 QM
-112 AVTGQTEGA
+112 A
-121 GIDDLFV
+121 GDSVDELYV
-128 GNVHRF
+128 GNIHRF

-139 FENEVLP
+139 FDNEVLP
-146 METSILDEEDS
+146 METSILDEDDS

-168 ELTVASDAKVRHQYS
+168 ELSIMGDAKVRHQYS

-221 MMKDFTRNS
+221 MMKDFTRGNIS
-230 ITELYHNI
+230 EFYHNI

-259 MSAARHYEKYKRQ
+259 MSAARHYERYKQQ

-282 LMTYDTLKSGYE
+282 LMAYDTLINGYE

-317 NLITATESPTVM
+317 NLITAKESPTVM

-350 MLASRCTI
+350 QLASRCTI

-373 VFNTYGHEMLGL
+373 VFNTYGHDMLGL

-394 RMADAARGDLLIE
+394 KMVEAERGDLLIG
-407 CSDNN
+407 CSQNN
-412 IDEQQDIAELVK
+412 IDEQQDVAELVK
-424 RIHTRYPE
+424 RIHARYPE
-432 ETVAVV
+432 ETIAVV

-461 VSGRDLFS
+461 VSGHDLFS
-469 ETAVKLLLA
+469 EPAVKLLLA

-492 SRIVAGIK
+492 SRLVAGIK
-500 AVGSNAAARDM
+500 AAGSNAAAREM
-511 VRELALNGMTPADL
+511 VRDLALNGMTPADL
-525 MRNDGITALQEF
+525 MRDDGITSLQEF
-537 LQLYSHEDIV
+537 LQAYSHEDIV
-547 VFDTETTGLSI
+547 VFDTETTGLSV

-572 KGQFVEGSEF
+572 KGEFVEGSEF
-582 NVFIRTEREIPAT
+582 NVFIRTEREIPEM

-600 NPLVEEYQQHTL
+600 NPLIEECQRQTL
-612 FEPAEAMQRF
+612 LEAPDALQRF
-622 VDYAEGCVLLGHN
+622 MDYAEGCVLLGHN
-635 SSYDYH
+635 AQYDYH

-652 RDDFRERF
+652 REDFKQHF

-678 SHKLRDLIEEFGLE
+678 SHKLKDLIVEFALE

-702 ILATWHLAEYCFR
+702 IMATWHLADYCFH
-715 EGMTKAAGQMDLP
+715 EGLQKAERQVDIP
-728 IKYSRATKRLRET
+728 IKYSRAMKRLRDT

-750 ALLFE
+750 GLMYEL
-755 QWDGDEPA
+755 WDGEEQA
-763 LLAEWRYVYGMLT
+763 LLAEWRYAYEFLT
-776 SMDRVEPIKK
+776 AQNRVEPIKK
-786 MDYVERYLA
+786 MDYVERYLQHD
-795 GEVIGDDR
+795 VIGDDH
-803 SPLHVQLEQH
+803 SPLHVQLERH

-820 KEADLCGSRS
+820 KEADLCGSES
-830 MSERVFVSTVHK
+830 MQERVFVSTVHK

-867 DDVQR
+867 DDTQR
-872 QQEEARRLYVALTRA
+872 QQEEMRRLYVALSRA
-887 KQRLI
+887 KRRLI
-892 LMWSSKRITQWGRVF
+892 LMWSLKRITQWGRVF
-907 EQKLSPFVA
+907 DQKLSPFVA
-916 CITKFFQKI
+916 CIVRFFQKM

>member
-1 MYFVT
+1 
-6 KLVFIFLTTKEIRII
+6 
-21 GIILLILPSD
+21 
-31 MEKRVYDDR
+31 MEKREYDER
-40 QKEVIEADGGYHLVL
+40 QREVIDAGEGYHLVL

-65 LAERIMQA
+65 LAERILRA
-73 HRHGVAYGDML
+73 HQRGVAYGDML

-89 NRASRGM
+89 NRASRSM
-96 RERVAALAA
+96 RERIE
-105 QQSGQEH
+105 QM
-112 AVTGQTEGA
+112 A
-121 GIDDLFV
+121 GDSVDELYV
-128 GNVHRF
+128 GNIHRF

-139 FENEVLP
+139 FDNEVLP
-146 METSILDEEDS
+146 METSILDEDDS

-168 ELTVASDAKVRHQYS
+168 ELSIMGDAKVRHQYS

-221 MMKDFTRNS
+221 MMKDFTRGNIS
-230 ITELYHNI
+230 EFYHNI

-259 MSAARHYEKYKRQ
+259 MSAARHYERYKQQ

-282 LMTYDTLKSGYE
+282 LMAYDTLVNGYE

-317 NLITATESPTVM
+317 NLITAKESPTVM

-350 MLASRCTI
+350 QLASRCTI

-373 VFNTYGHEMLGL
+373 VFNTYGHDMLGL

-394 RMADAARGDLLIE
+394 KMVEAERGDLLIG
-407 CSDNN
+407 CSQNN
-412 IDEQQDIAELVK
+412 IDEQQDVAELVK
-424 RIHTRYPE
+424 RIHARYPE
-432 ETVAVV
+432 ETIAVV

-461 VSGRDLFS
+461 VSGHDLFS
-469 ETAVKLLLA
+469 EPAVKLLLA

-492 SRIVAGIK
+492 SRLVAGIK
-500 AVGSNAAARDM
+500 AAGSNAAAREM
-511 VRELALNGMTPADL
+511 VRDLALNGMTPADL
-525 MRNDGITALQEF
+525 MRDDGITSLQEF
-537 LQLYSHEDIV
+537 LQAYSHEDIV
-547 VFDTETTGLSI
+547 VFDTETTGLSV

-563 VQIAAVKLH
+563 VQIAAIKLH
-572 KGQFVEGSEF
+572 KGEFVEGSEF
-582 NVFIRTEREIPAT
+582 NVFIRTEREIPEM

-600 NPLVEEYQQHTL
+600 NPLIEECQRQTL
-612 FEPAEAMQRF
+612 LEAPDALQWFM
-622 VDYAEGCVLLGHN
+622 DYAEGCVLLGHN
-635 SSYDYH
+635 AQYDYH

-652 RDDFRERF
+652 RKDFKQHF

-678 SHKLRDLIEEFGLE
+678 SHKLKDLIVEFGLE

-702 ILATWHLAEYCFR
+702 IMATWHLADYCFR
-715 EGMTKAAGQMDLP
+715 EGLQKAERQVDIP
-728 IKYSRATKRLRET
+728 IKYSRAMKRLRDT

-750 ALLFE
+750 GLMYE
-755 QWDGDEPA
+755 QRGGEEQA
-763 LLAEWRYVYGMLT
+763 LLAEWRYAYDFLT
-776 SMDRVEPIKK
+776 AQNRVEPIKK
-786 MDYVERYLA
+786 MDYVERYLQND
-795 GEVIGDDR
+795 VIGDDH

-820 KEADLCGSRS
+820 KEADLCGSES
-830 MSERVFVSTVHK
+830 MQERVFVSTVHK

-867 DDVQR
+867 DDTQR
-872 QQEEARRLYVALTRA
+872 QQEEMRRLYVALSRA
-887 KQRLI
+887 KRRLI
-892 LMWSSKRITQWGRVF
+892 LMWSLKRITQWGRVF
-907 EQKLSPFVA
+907 DQKLSPFVA
-916 CITKFFQKI
+916 CIVRFFQKM

>member
-1 MYFVT
+1 
-6 KLVFIFLTTKEIRII
+6 
-21 GIILLILPSD
+21 
-31 MEKRVYDDR
+31 MEKREYDER
-40 QKEVIEADGGYHLVL
+40 QREVIDAGEGYHLVL

-65 LAERIMQA
+65 LAERILRA
-73 HRHGVAYGDML
+73 HQRGVAYGDML

-89 NRASRGM
+89 NRASRSM
-96 RERVAALAA
+96 RERIE
-105 QQSGQEH
+105 QM
-112 AVTGQTEGA
+112 A
-121 GIDDLFV
+121 GDSVDELYV
-128 GNVHRF
+128 GNIHRF

-139 FENEVLP
+139 FDNEVLP
-146 METSILDEEDS
+146 METSILDEDDS

-168 ELTVASDAKVRHQYS
+168 ELSIMGDAKVRHQYS

-221 MMKDFTRNS
+221 MMKDFTRGNIS
-230 ITELYHNI
+230 EFYHNI

-259 MSAARHYEKYKRQ
+259 MSAARHYERYKQQ

-282 LMTYDTLKSGYE
+282 LMAYDTLINGYE

-317 NLITATESPTVM
+317 NLITAKESPTVM

-350 MLASRCTI
+350 QLASRCTI

-373 VFNTYGHEMLGL
+373 VFNTYGHDMLGL

-394 RMADAARGDLLIE
+394 KVVEAERGDLLIG
-407 CSDNN
+407 CSQNN
-412 IDEQQDIAELVK
+412 IDEQQDVAELVK
-424 RIHTRYPE
+424 RIHARYPE
-432 ETVAVV
+432 ETIAVV

-461 VSGRDLFS
+461 VSGHDLFS
-469 ETAVKLLLA
+469 EPAVKLLLA

-492 SRIVAGIK
+492 SRLVAGIK
-500 AVGSNAAARDM
+500 AAGSNAAAREM
-511 VRELALNGMTPADL
+511 VRDLALNGMTPADL
-525 MRNDGITALQEF
+525 MRDDGITSLQEF
-537 LQLYSHEDIV
+537 LQAYSHEDIV
-547 VFDTETTGLSI
+547 VFDTETTGLSV

-572 KGQFVEGSEF
+572 KGEFVEGSEF
-582 NVFIRTEREIPAT
+582 NVFIRTEREIPET

-600 NPLVEEYQQHTL
+600 NPLIEECQRQTL
-612 FEPAEAMQRF
+612 LEAPDALQRF
-622 VDYAEGCVLLGHN
+622 MDYAEGCVLLGHN
-635 SSYDYH
+635 AQYDYH

-652 RDDFRERF
+652 RKDFKQHF

-678 SHKLRDLIEEFGLE
+678 SHKLKDLIVEFGLE

-702 ILATWHLAEYCFR
+702 IMATWHLADYCFR
-715 EGMTKAAGQMDLP
+715 EGLQKAERQVDIP
-728 IKYSRATKRLRET
+728 IKYSRAMKRLRDT

-750 ALLFE
+750 GLMYELWGGEE
-755 QWDGDEPA
+755 QA
-763 LLAEWRYVYGMLT
+763 LLAEWRYAYDFLT
-776 SMDRVEPIKK
+776 AQNRVEPIKK
-786 MDYVERYLA
+786 MDYVECYLQHD
-795 GEVIGDDR
+795 VIGDDH

-820 KEADLCGSRS
+820 KEADLCGSES
-830 MSERVFVSTVHK
+830 MQERVFVSTVHK

-867 DDVQR
+867 DDTQR
-872 QQEEARRLYVALTRA
+872 QQEEMRRLYVALSRA
-887 KQRLI
+887 KRRLI
-892 LMWSSKRITQWGRVF
+892 LMWSLKRITQWGRVF
-907 EQKLSPFVA
+907 DQKLSPFVA
-916 CITKFFQKI
+916 CIVRFFQKM

>member
-1 MYFVT
+1 
-6 KLVFIFLTTKEIRII
+6 
-21 GIILLILPSD
+21 
-31 MEKRVYDDR
+31 MEKREYDER
-40 QKEVIEADGGYHLVL
+40 QREVIDAGEGYHLVL

-65 LAERIMQA
+65 LAERILRA
-73 HRHGVAYGDML
+73 HQRGVAYGDML

-89 NRASRGM
+89 NRASRSM
-96 RERVAALAA
+96 RERIE
-105 QQSGQEH
+105 QM
-112 AVTGQTEGA
+112 A
-121 GIDDLFV
+121 GDSVDELYV
-128 GNVHRF
+128 GNIHRF

-139 FENEVLP
+139 FDNEVLP
-146 METSILDEEDS
+146 METSILDEDDS

-168 ELTVASDAKVRHQYS
+168 ELSIMGDAKVRHQYS

-221 MMKDFTRNS
+221 MMKDFTRGNIS
-230 ITELYHNI
+230 EFYHNI

-259 MSAARHYEKYKRQ
+259 MSAARHYERYKQQ

-282 LMTYDTLKSGYE
+282 LMAYDTLINGYE

-317 NLITATESPTVM
+317 NLITAKESPTVM

-350 MLASRCTI
+350 QLASRCTI

-373 VFNTYGHEMLGL
+373 VFNTYGHDMLGL

-394 RMADAARGDLLIE
+394 KMVEAERGDLLIG
-407 CSDNN
+407 CSQNN
-412 IDEQQDIAELVK
+412 IDEQQDVAELVK
-424 RIHTRYPE
+424 RIHARYPE
-432 ETVAVV
+432 ETIAVV

-461 VSGRDLFS
+461 VSGHDLFS
-469 ETAVKLLLA
+469 EPAVKLLLA

-492 SRIVAGIK
+492 SRLVAGIK
-500 AVGSNAAARDM
+500 AAGSNAAAREM
-511 VRELALNGMTPADL
+511 VRDLALNGMTPADL
-525 MRNDGITALQEF
+525 MRDDGITSLQEF
-537 LQLYSHEDIV
+537 LQAYSHEDIV
-547 VFDTETTGLSI
+547 VFDTETTGLSV

-563 VQIAAVKLH
+563 VQIAAIKLH
-572 KGQFVEGSEF
+572 KGEFVEGSEF
-582 NVFIRTEREIPAT
+582 NVFIRTEREIPEM

-600 NPLVEEYQQHTL
+600 NPLIEEYHRQTL
-612 FEPAEAMQRF
+612 LEATDALQRF
-622 VDYAEGCVLLGHN
+622 MDYAEGCVLLGHN
-635 SSYDYH
+635 AQYDYH

-652 RDDFRERF
+652 REDFKQHF

-678 SHKLRDLIEEFGLE
+678 SHKLKDLIVEFALE

-702 ILATWHLAEYCFR
+702 IMATWHLADYCFR
-715 EGMTKAAGQMDLP
+715 EGLQKAERQVDIP
-728 IKYSRATKRLRET
+728 IKYSRAMKRLRDT

-750 ALLFE
+750 GLMYELWGGEE
-755 QWDGDEPA
+755 QA
-763 LLAEWRYVYGMLT
+763 LLAEWRYAYDFLT
-776 SMDRVEPIKK
+776 AQNRVEPIKK
-786 MDYVERYLA
+786 MDYVERYLQND
-795 GEVIGDDR
+795 VIGDDH
-803 SPLHVQLEQH
+803 SPLHVQLERH

-820 KEADLCGSRS
+820 KEADLCGSES
-830 MSERVFVSTVHK
+830 MQERVFVSTVHK

-867 DDVQR
+867 DDTQR
-872 QQEEARRLYVALTRA
+872 QQEEMRRLYVALSRA
-887 KQRLI
+887 KRRLI
-892 LMWSSKRITQWGRVF
+892 LMWSLKRITQWGRVF
-907 EQKLSPFVA
+907 DQKLSPFVA
-916 CITKFFQKI
+916 CIVRFFQKM

>member
-1 MYFVT
+1 
-6 KLVFIFLTTKEIRII
+6 
-21 GIILLILPSD
+21 
-31 MEKRVYDDR
+31 MEKREYDER
-40 QKEVIEADGGYHLVL
+40 QREVIDAGEGYHLVL

-65 LAERIMQA
+65 LAERILRA
-73 HRHGVAYGDML
+73 HQRGVAYGDML

-89 NRASRGM
+89 NRASRSM
-96 RERVAALAA
+96 RERIE
-105 QQSGQEH
+105 QM
-112 AVTGQTEGA
+112 A
-121 GIDDLFV
+121 GDSVDELYV
-128 GNVHRF
+128 GNIHRF

-139 FENEVLP
+139 FDNEVLP
-146 METSILDEEDS
+146 METSILDEDDS

-168 ELTVASDAKVRHQYS
+168 ELSIMGDAKVRHQYS

-221 MMKDFTRNS
+221 MMKDFTRGNIS
-230 ITELYHNI
+230 EFYHNI

-259 MSAARHYEKYKRQ
+259 MSAARHYERYKQQ

-282 LMTYDTLKSGYE
+282 LMAYDTLINGYE

-317 NLITATESPTVM
+317 NLITAKESPTVM

-350 MLASRCTI
+350 QLASRCTI

-373 VFNTYGHEMLGL
+373 VFNTYGHDMLGL

-394 RMADAARGDLLIE
+394 KMVEAERGDLLIG
-407 CSDNN
+407 CSQNN
-412 IDEQQDIAELVK
+412 IDEQQDVAELVK
-424 RIHTRYPE
+424 RIHARYPE
-432 ETVAVV
+432 ETIAVV

-461 VSGRDLFS
+461 VSGHDLFS
-469 ETAVKLLLA
+469 EPAVKLLLA

-492 SRIVAGIK
+492 SRLVAGIK
-500 AVGSNAAARDM
+500 AAGSNAAAREM
-511 VRELALNGMTPADL
+511 VRDLALNGMTPADL
-525 MRNDGITALQEF
+525 MRDDGITSLQEF
-537 LQLYSHEDIV
+537 LQAYSHEDIV
-547 VFDTETTGLSI
+547 VFDTETTGLSV

-563 VQIAAVKLH
+563 VQIAAIKLH
-572 KGQFVEGSEF
+572 KGEFVEGSEF
-582 NVFIRTEREIPAT
+582 NVFIRTEREIPEM

-600 NPLVEEYQQHTL
+600 NPLIEECQRQTL
-612 FEPAEAMQRF
+612 LEAPDALQRF
-622 VDYAEGCVLLGHN
+622 MDYAEGCVLLGHN
-635 SSYDYH
+635 AQYDYH

-652 RDDFRERF
+652 REDFKQHF

-678 SHKLRDLIEEFGLE
+678 SHKLKDLIVEFGLE

-702 ILATWHLAEYCFR
+702 IMATWHLADYCFR
-715 EGMTKAAGQMDLP
+715 EGLQKAERQVDIP
-728 IKYSRATKRLRET
+728 IKYSRAMKRLRDT

-750 ALLFE
+750 GLMYELWGGEE
-755 QWDGDEPA
+755 QA
-763 LLAEWRYVYGMLT
+763 LLAEWRYAYDFLT
-776 SMDRVEPIKK
+776 AQNRVEPIKK
-786 MDYVERYLA
+786 MDYVERYFKHD
-795 GEVIGDDR
+795 VIGDDH
-803 SPLHVQLEQH
+803 SPLHVQLERH

-820 KEADLCGSRS
+820 KEADLCGSES
-830 MSERVFVSTVHK
+830 MQERVFVSTVHK

-867 DDVQR
+867 DDTQR
-872 QQEEARRLYVALTRA
+872 QQEEMRRLYVALSRA
-887 KQRLI
+887 KRRLI
-892 LMWSSKRITQWGRVF
+892 LMWSIKRITQWGRVF
-907 EQKLSPFVA
+907 DQKLSPFVA
-916 CITKFFQKI
+916 CIVRFFQKM

>member
-1 MYFVT
+1 
-6 KLVFIFLTTKEIRII
+6 
-21 GIILLILPSD
+21 
-31 MEKRVYDDR
+31 MEKREYDER
-40 QKEVIEADGGYHLVL
+40 QREVIDAGEGYHLVL

-65 LAERIMQA
+65 LAERILRA
-73 HRHGVAYGDML
+73 HQRGVAYGDML

-89 NRASRGM
+89 NRASRSM
-96 RERVAALAA
+96 RERIE
-105 QQSGQEH
+105 QM
-112 AVTGQTEGA
+112 A
-121 GIDDLFV
+121 GDSVDELYV
-128 GNVHRF
+128 GNIHRF

-139 FENEVLP
+139 FDNEVLP
-146 METSILDEEDS
+146 METSILDEDDS

-168 ELTVASDAKVRHQYS
+168 ELSIMGDAKVRHQYS

-221 MMKDFTRNS
+221 MMKDFTRGNIS
-230 ITELYHNI
+230 EFYHNI

-259 MSAARHYEKYKRQ
+259 MSAARHYERYKQQ

-282 LMTYDTLKSGYE
+282 LMAYDTLINGYE

-317 NLITATESPTVM
+317 NLITAKESPTVM

-350 MLASRCTI
+350 QLASRCTI

-373 VFNTYGHEMLGL
+373 VFNTYGHDMLGL

-394 RMADAARGDLLIE
+394 KMVEAERGDLLIG
-407 CSDNN
+407 CSQNN
-412 IDEQQDIAELVK
+412 IDEQQDVAELVK
-424 RIHTRYPE
+424 RIHARYPE
-432 ETVAVV
+432 ETIAVV

-461 VSGRDLFS
+461 VSGHDLFS
-469 ETAVKLLLA
+469 EPAVKLLLA

-492 SRIVAGIK
+492 SRLVAGIK
-500 AVGSNAAARDM
+500 AAGSNAAAREM
-511 VRELALNGMTPADL
+511 VRDLALNGMTPADL
-525 MRNDGITALQEF
+525 MRDDGITSLQEF
-537 LQLYSHEDIV
+537 LQAYSHEDIV
-547 VFDTETTGLSI
+547 VFDTETTGLSV

-563 VQIAAVKLH
+563 VQIAAIKLH
-572 KGQFVEGSEF
+572 KGEFVEGSEF
-582 NVFIRTEREIPAT
+582 NVFIRTEREIPET

-600 NPLVEEYQQHTL
+600 NPLIEEYQRQTL
-612 FEPAEAMQRF
+612 LEAPDALQRF
-622 VDYAEGCVLLGHN
+622 MDYAEGCVLLGHN
-635 SSYDYH
+635 AQYDYH

-652 RDDFRERF
+652 RMDFKQHF

-667 HMARIINPRLR
+667 HIARIINPRLR
-678 SHKLRDLIEEFGLE
+678 SHKLKDLIVEFGLE

-702 ILATWHLAEYCFR
+702 IMATWHLADYCFH
-715 EGMTKAAGQMDLP
+715 EGLQKAERQVDIP
-728 IKYSRATKRLRET
+728 IKYSRAMKRLRDT

-750 ALLFE
+750 GLMYELWGGEE
-755 QWDGDEPA
+755 QA
-763 LLAEWRYVYGMLT
+763 LLAEWRYAYDFLT
-776 SMDRVEPIKK
+776 AQNRVEPIKK
-786 MDYVERYLA
+786 MDYVERYLQND
-795 GEVIGDDR
+795 VIGDDH
-803 SPLHVQLEQH
+803 SPLHVQLELH

-820 KEADLCGSRS
+820 KEADLCGSES
-830 MSERVFVSTVHK
+830 MQERVFVSTVHK

-867 DDVQR
+867 DDTQR
-872 QQEEARRLYVALTRA
+872 QQEEMRRLYVALSRA
-887 KQRLI
+887 KRRLI
-892 LMWSSKRITQWGRVF
+892 LMWSLKRITQWGRVF
-907 EQKLSPFVA
+907 DQKLSPFVA
-916 CITKFFQKI
+916 CIVRFFQKM

>member
-1 MYFVT
+1 
-6 KLVFIFLTTKEIRII
+6 
-21 GIILLILPSD
+21 
-31 MEKRVYDDR
+31 MEKREYDER
-40 QKEVIEADGGYHLVL
+40 QREVIDAGEGYHLVL

-65 LAERIMQA
+65 LAERILRA
-73 HRHGVAYGDML
+73 HQRGVAYGDML

-89 NRASRGM
+89 NRASRSM
-96 RERVAALAA
+96 RERIE
-105 QQSGQEH
+105 QM
-112 AVTGQTEGA
+112 A
-121 GIDDLFV
+121 GDSVDELYV
-128 GNVHRF
+128 GNIHRF

-139 FENEVLP
+139 FDNEVLP
-146 METSILDEEDS
+146 METSILDEDDS

-168 ELTVASDAKVRHQYS
+168 ELSIMGDAKVRHQYS

-221 MMKDFTRNS
+221 MMKDFTRGNIS
-230 ITELYHNI
+230 EFYHNI

-259 MSAARHYEKYKRQ
+259 MSAARHYERYKQQ

-282 LMTYDTLKSGYE
+282 LMAYDTLINGYE

-317 NLITATESPTVM
+317 NLITAKESPTVM

-350 MLASRCTI
+350 QLASRCTI

-373 VFNTYGHEMLGL
+373 VFNTYGHDMLGL

-394 RMADAARGDLLIE
+394 KMVEAERGDLLIG
-407 CSDNN
+407 CSQNN
-412 IDEQQDIAELVK
+412 IDEQQDVAELVK
-424 RIHTRYPE
+424 RIHARYPE
-432 ETVAVV
+432 ETIAVV

-461 VSGRDLFS
+461 VSGHDLFS
-469 ETAVKLLLA
+469 EPAVKLLLA

-492 SRIVAGIK
+492 SRLVAGIK
-500 AVGSNAAARDM
+500 AAGSNAAAREM
-511 VRELALNGMTPADL
+511 VRDLALNGMTPADL
-525 MRNDGITALQEF
+525 MRDDGITSLQEF
-537 LQLYSHEDIV
+537 LQAYSHEDIV
-547 VFDTETTGLSI
+547 VFDTETTGLSV

-563 VQIAAVKLH
+563 VQIAAIKLH
-572 KGQFVEGSEF
+572 KGEFVEGSEF
-582 NVFIRTEREIPAT
+582 NVFIRTEREIPEM

-600 NPLVEEYQQHTL
+600 NPLIEEYQRQTL
-612 FEPAEAMQRF
+612 HEAPDALQRF
-622 VDYAEGCVLLGHN
+622 MDYAEGCVLLGHN
-635 SSYDYH
+635 AQYDYH

-652 RDDFRERF
+652 REDFKQHF

-678 SHKLRDLIEEFGLE
+678 SHKLKDLIVEFALE

-702 ILATWHLAEYCFR
+702 IMATWHLADYCFR
-715 EGMTKAAGQMDLP
+715 EGLQKAERQVDIP
-728 IKYSRATKRLRET
+728 IKYSRAMKRLRDT

-750 ALLFE
+750 GLMYELWGGEE
-755 QWDGDEPA
+755 QA
-763 LLAEWRYVYGMLT
+763 LLAEWRYAYDFLT
-776 SMDRVEPIKK
+776 AQNRVEPIKK
-786 MDYVERYLA
+786 MDYVERYLQND
-795 GEVIGDDR
+795 VIGDDH
-803 SPLHVQLEQH
+803 SPLHVQLERH

-820 KEADLCGSRS
+820 KEADLCGSES
-830 MSERVFVSTVHK
+830 MQERVFVSTVHK

-867 DDVQR
+867 DDTQR
-872 QQEEARRLYVALTRA
+872 QQEEMRRLYVALSRA
-887 KQRLI
+887 KRRLI
-892 LMWSSKRITQWGRVF
+892 LMWSLKRITQWGRVF
-907 EQKLSPFVA
+907 DQKLSPFVA
-916 CITKFFQKI
+916 CIVRFFQKM

>member
-1 MYFVT
+1 
-6 KLVFIFLTTKEIRII
+6 
-21 GIILLILPSD
+21 
-31 MEKRVYDDR
+31 MEKREYDER
-40 QKEVIEADGGYHLVL
+40 QREVIDAGEGYHLVL

-65 LAERIMQA
+65 LAERILRA
-73 HRHGVAYGDML
+73 HQRGVAYGDML

-89 NRASRGM
+89 NRASRSM
-96 RERVAALAA
+96 RERIE
-105 QQSGQEH
+105 QM
-112 AVTGQTEGA
+112 A
-121 GIDDLFV
+121 GDSVDELYV
-128 GNVHRF
+128 GNIHRF

-139 FENEVLP
+139 FDNEVLP
-146 METSILDEEDS
+146 METSILDEDDS

-168 ELTVASDAKVRHQYS
+168 ELSIMGDAKVRHQYS

-221 MMKDFTRNS
+221 MMKDFTRGNIS
-230 ITELYHNI
+230 EFYHNI

-259 MSAARHYEKYKRQ
+259 MSAARHYERYKQQ

-282 LMTYDTLKSGYE
+282 LMAYDTLINGYE
-294 GKRYSWIQIDEIQDL
+294 GKRYGWIQIDEIQDL

-317 NLITATESPTVM
+317 NLITAKESPTVM

-350 MLASRCTI
+350 QLASRCTI

-373 VFNTYGHEMLGL
+373 VFNTYGHDMLGL

-394 RMADAARGDLLIE
+394 KVVEAERGDLLIG
-407 CSDNN
+407 CSQNN
-412 IDEQQDIAELVK
+412 IDEQQDVAELVK
-424 RIHTRYPE
+424 RIHARYPE
-432 ETVAVV
+432 ETIAVV

-461 VSGRDLFS
+461 VSGHDLFS
-469 ETAVKLLLA
+469 EPAVKLLLA

-492 SRIVAGIK
+492 SRLVAGIK
-500 AVGSNAAARDM
+500 AAGSNAAAREM
-511 VRELALNGMTPADL
+511 VRDLALNGMTPADL
-525 MRNDGITALQEF
+525 MRDDGITSLQEF
-537 LQLYSHEDIV
+537 LQTYSHEDIV
-547 VFDTETTGLSI
+547 VFDTETTGLSV

-563 VQIAAVKLH
+563 VQIAAIKLH
-572 KGQFVEGSEF
+572 KGEFVEGSEF
-582 NVFIRTEREIPAT
+582 NVFIRTEREIPEM

-600 NPLVEEYQQHTL
+600 NPLIEEYHRQTL
-612 FEPAEAMQRF
+612 LEATDALQRF
-622 VDYAEGCVLLGHN
+622 MDYAEGCVLLGHN
-635 SSYDYH
+635 AQYDYH

-652 RDDFRERF
+652 REDFKQHF

-678 SHKLRDLIEEFGLE
+678 SHKLKDLIVEFALE

-702 ILATWHLAEYCFR
+702 IMATWHLADYCFR
-715 EGMTKAAGQMDLP
+715 EGLQKAERQVDIP
-728 IKYSRATKRLRET
+728 IKYSRAMKRLRDT

-750 ALLFE
+750 GLMYEL
-755 QWDGDEPA
+755 WDGEEQA
-763 LLAEWRYVYGMLT
+763 LLAEWRYAYDFLT
-776 SMDRVEPIKK
+776 AQNRVEPIKK
-786 MDYVERYLA
+786 MDYVERYLQND
-795 GEVIGDDR
+795 VIGDDH
-803 SPLHVQLEQH
+803 SPLHVQLERH

-820 KEADLCGSRS
+820 KEADLCGSES
-830 MSERVFVSTVHK
+830 MQERVFVSTVHK

-867 DDVQR
+867 DDTQR
-872 QQEEARRLYVALTRA
+872 QQEEMRRLYVALSRA
-887 KQRLI
+887 KRRLI
-892 LMWSSKRITQWGRVF
+892 LMWSLKRITQWGRVF
-907 EQKLSPFVA
+907 DQKLSPFVA
-916 CITKFFQKI
+916 CIVRFFQKM

>member
-1 MYFVT
+1 
-6 KLVFIFLTTKEIRII
+6 
-21 GIILLILPSD
+21 
-31 MEKRVYDDR
+31 MEKREYDER
-40 QKEVIEADGGYHLVL
+40 QREVIDAGEGYHLVL

-65 LAERIMQA
+65 LAERILRA
-73 HRHGVAYGDML
+73 HQRGVAYGDML

-89 NRASRGM
+89 NRASRSM
-96 RERVAALAA
+96 RERIE
-105 QQSGQEH
+105 QM
-112 AVTGQTEGA
+112 A
-121 GIDDLFV
+121 GDSVDELYV
-128 GNVHRF
+128 GNIHRF

-139 FENEVLP
+139 FDNEVLP
-146 METSILDEEDS
+146 METSILDEDDS

-168 ELTVASDAKVRHQYS
+168 ELSIMGDAKVRHQYS

-221 MMKDFTRNS
+221 MMKDFTRGNIS
-230 ITELYHNI
+230 EFYHNI

-259 MSAARHYEKYKRQ
+259 MSAARHYERYKQQ

-282 LMTYDTLKSGYE
+282 LMAYDTLINGYE

-317 NLITATESPTVM
+317 NLITAKESPTIM

-350 MLASRCTI
+350 QLASRCTI

-373 VFNTYGHEMLGL
+373 VFNTYGHDMLGL

-394 RMADAARGDLLIE
+394 KMVEAERGDLLIV
-407 CSDNN
+407 CSQNN
-412 IDEQQDIAELVK
+412 IDEQQDVAELVK
-424 RIHTRYPE
+424 RIHARYPE
-432 ETVAVV
+432 ETIAVV

-461 VSGRDLFS
+461 VSGHDLFS
-469 ETAVKLLLA
+469 EPAVKLLLA

-492 SRIVAGIK
+492 SRLVAGIK
-500 AVGSNAAARDM
+500 AAGSNAAAREM
-511 VRELALNGMTPADL
+511 VRDLALNGMTPADL
-525 MRNDGITALQEF
+525 MRDDGITSLQEF
-537 LQLYSHEDIV
+537 LQAYSHEDIV
-547 VFDTETTGLSI
+547 VFDTETTGLSV

-572 KGQFVEGSEF
+572 KGEFVEGSEF
-582 NVFIRTEREIPAT
+582 NVFIRTEREIPET

-600 NPLVEEYQQHTL
+600 NPLIEEYQRQTL
-612 FEPAEAMQRF
+612 LEAPDALQRF
-622 VDYAEGCVLLGHN
+622 MDYAEGCVLLGHN
-635 SSYDYH
+635 AQYDYH

-652 RDDFRERF
+652 RMDFKQHF

-678 SHKLRDLIEEFGLE
+678 SHKLKDLIVEFGLE

-702 ILATWHLAEYCFR
+702 IMATWHLADYCFR
-715 EGMTKAAGQMDLP
+715 EGLQKAERQVDIP
-728 IKYSRATKRLRET
+728 IKYSRAMKRLRDT

-750 ALLFE
+750 GLMYELWGEEE
-755 QWDGDEPA
+755 QA
-763 LLAEWRYVYGMLT
+763 LLAEWRYAYEFLAAQN
-776 SMDRVEPIKK
+776 RVEPIKK
-786 MDYVERYLA
+786 MNYVERYLQND
-795 GEVIGDDR
+795 VIGDDH

-820 KEADLCGSRS
+820 KEADLCGSES
-830 MSERVFVSTVHK
+830 MQERVFVSTVHK

-867 DDVQR
+867 DDTQR
-872 QQEEARRLYVALTRA
+872 QQEEMRRLYVALSRA
-887 KQRLI
+887 KRRLI
-892 LMWSSKRITQWGRVF
+892 LMWSLKRITQWGRVF
-907 EQKLSPFVA
+907 DQKLSPFVA
-916 CITKFFQKI
+916 CIVRFFQKM

>member
-1 MYFVT
+1 
-6 KLVFIFLTTKEIRII
+6 
-21 GIILLILPSD
+21 
-31 MEKRVYDDR
+31 MEKREYDER
-40 QKEVIEADGGYHLVL
+40 QREVIDAGEGYHLVL

-65 LAERIMQA
+65 LAERILRA
-73 HRHGVAYGDML
+73 HQRGVAYGDML

-89 NRASRGM
+89 NRASRSM
-96 RERVAALAA
+96 RERIE
-105 QQSGQEH
+105 QM
-112 AVTGQTEGA
+112 A
-121 GIDDLFV
+121 GDSVDELYV
-128 GNVHRF
+128 GNIHRF

-139 FENEVLP
+139 FDNEVLP
-146 METSILDEEDS
+146 METSILDEDDS

-168 ELTVASDAKVRHQYS
+168 ELSIMGDAKVRHQYS

-221 MMKDFTRNS
+221 MMKDFTRGNIS
-230 ITELYHNI
+230 EFYHNI

-259 MSAARHYEKYKRQ
+259 MSAARHYERYKQQ

-282 LMTYDTLKSGYE
+282 LMAYDTLVNGYE

-317 NLITATESPTVM
+317 NLITAKESPTVM

-350 MLASRCTI
+350 QLASRCTI

-373 VFNTYGHEMLGL
+373 VFNTYGHDMLGL

-394 RMADAARGDLLIE
+394 KMVEAERGDLLIG
-407 CSDNN
+407 CSQNN
-412 IDEQQDIAELVK
+412 IDEQQDVAELVK
-424 RIHTRYPE
+424 RIHARYPE
-432 ETVAVV
+432 ETIAVV

-461 VSGRDLFS
+461 VSGHDLFS
-469 ETAVKLLLA
+469 EPAVKLLLA

-492 SRIVAGIK
+492 SRLVAGIK
-500 AVGSNAAARDM
+500 AAGSNAAAREM
-511 VRELALNGMTPADL
+511 VRDLALNGMTPADL
-525 MRNDGITALQEF
+525 MRDDGITSLQEF
-537 LQLYSHEDIV
+537 LQAYSHEDIV
-547 VFDTETTGLSI
+547 VFDTETTGLSV

-563 VQIAAVKLH
+563 VQIAAIKLH
-572 KGQFVEGSEF
+572 KGEFVEGSEF
-582 NVFIRTEREIPAT
+582 NVFIRTEREIPEM

-600 NPLVEEYQQHTL
+600 NPLIEEYQRQTL
-612 FEPAEAMQRF
+612 LEAPDALQRF
-622 VDYAEGCVLLGHN
+622 MDYAEGCVLLGHN
-635 SSYDYH
+635 AQYDYH

-652 RDDFRERF
+652 RKDFKQHF

-678 SHKLRDLIEEFGLE
+678 SHKLKDLIVEFGLE

-702 ILATWHLAEYCFR
+702 IMATWHLADYCFR
-715 EGMTKAAGQMDLP
+715 EGLQKAERQVDIP
-728 IKYSRATKRLRET
+728 IKYSRAMKRLRDT

-750 ALLFE
+750 GLMYELWGGEE
-755 QWDGDEPA
+755 QA
-763 LLAEWRYVYGMLT
+763 LLAEWRYAYDFLT
-776 SMDRVEPIKK
+776 AQNRVEPIKK
-786 MDYVERYLA
+786 MDYVERYLQHD
-795 GEVIGDDR
+795 VIGDGH

-820 KEADLCGSRS
+820 KEADLCGSES
-830 MSERVFVSTVHK
+830 MQERVFVSTVHK

-867 DDVQR
+867 DDTQR
-872 QQEEARRLYVALTRA
+872 QQEEMRRLYVALSRA
-887 KQRLI
+887 KRRLI
-892 LMWSSKRITQWGRVF
+892 LMWSLKRITQWGRVF
-907 EQKLSPFVA
+907 DQKLSPFVA
-916 CITKFFQKI
+916 CIVRFFQKM